1 MMILLTSVRNS
12 SSQMPLANHGE
23 NSDDPSTAALLPVE
37 PNQPE
42 HTRFN
47 IVEHHL
53 LPTHSVEF
61 EHPFQMI
68 ESCAYICVKHPNCTT
83 FSYNGFTGI
92 CSGADICVSYQLS
105 WWLIGPWAKTEEK
118 YTTVYTEG
126 MYLYSD
132 SVSSKSF
139 ANRWLVNMSSS
150 SRCSFYL

>member
-37 PNQPE
+37 TDQPE

-61 EHPFQMI
+61 ERPSQTI

-92 CSGADICVSYQLS
+92 CSGADICVSYQLVFGQKPRRNIPQFTPKVCTDI
-105 WWLIGPWAKTEEK
+105 LI
-118 YTTVYTEG
+118 
-126 MYLYSD
+126 
-132 SVSSKSF
+132 VSIL
-139 ANRWLVNMSSS
+139 NLLQIGG
-150 SRCSFYL
+150 C